1 MIAIM
6 SDEII
11 SFFASAPQ
19 RQKRLEPDR
28 YLFHEGDAVR
38 HLYFVA
44 KGEVQL
50 VRHQQDGAA
59 VILQRAVAGNV
70 IAEASVFSGHYH
82 CDAVARTTARLNYVT
97 KDDFLGR
104 FRSDPDFAQV
114 WAARLS
120 REVQTTRLRSEI
132 LSLKTVS
139 QKLDAWITWNGTL
152 PEKGEWNQIA
162 LQIGVS
168 PEALYREMAK
178 RRSPG

>member
-1 MIAIM
+1 M
-6 SDEII
+6 SDRII
-11 SFFASAPQ
+11 RFFTSAPQ
-19 RQKRLEPDR
+19 REKRLEPDGC
-28 YLFHEGDAVR
+28 LFHEGDVVR

-44 KGEVQL
+44 EGEVQL
-50 VRHQQDGAA
+50 VRHQRNGAA
-59 VILQRAVAGNV
+59 VILQRATTGKV
-70 IAEASVFSGHYH
+70 IAEASVFSAHYH
-82 CDAVARTTARLNYVT
+82 CDAIARTTARLNYVT

-132 LSLKTVS
+132 LSLKTVA

-168 PEALYREMAK
+168 PEALYSEMAR
-178 RRSPG
+178 RRSSG